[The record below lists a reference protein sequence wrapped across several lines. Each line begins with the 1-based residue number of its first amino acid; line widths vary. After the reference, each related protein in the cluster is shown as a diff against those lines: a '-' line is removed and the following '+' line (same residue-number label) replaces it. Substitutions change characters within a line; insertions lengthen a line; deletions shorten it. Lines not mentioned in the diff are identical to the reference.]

1 MAAKTE
7 VRTELKLDDLASA
20 TLAKIQGGFKRVE
33 TTVSGVQSRIVNFMS
48 QTAAMAIG
56 VNIGNIVGGIRSVSL
71 GAVSAAMEAEEQMRS
86 LMKTV
91 AGMSKVRGVGVEGFT
106 KSAQDAYE
114 VLRKMSIESGVTRT
128 ELVAAFS
135 EVGANTSRTKEQ
147 LLDLMG
153 RVSSAARA
161 LPAPVGDIVKGFAEI
176 EKNTISA
183 SNPLIEM
190 VKQANLMRGHNEQIA
205 LKLQF
210 MGRQGMLNL
219 MNKALK
225 EMQLR
230 AKQMPMTLK
239 DMGNM
244 LHDMKTDVMKIIG
257 EPMVRAISPAFKNL
271 YDKIMEN
278 RGAIEKYA
286 KMVGEKAGEWITEAA
301 KKIEEGFKYINTHA
315 DEIKKSIKEAFQF
328 AKSVIEFAIKHKEAL
343 AAGIVATKVAPT
355 AIEGTKGVLE
365 FGRALTSVAKTG
377 IPELGIAAS
386 GAAAGLGGMA
396 ITLGAFALAIAGV
409 TAAVWQF
416 SKYLD
421 ETGGYLDPSKGE
433 AAKSSEARV
442 GAFERLA
449 KDYHMLTESQ
459 AKDYDYIRQKAVEE
473 AAASGQNARAVG
485 ERIDALYREH
495 VALVNA
501 TREMQRADAFLNRIP
516 ADIASRSEEDQAAAA
531 RQTQE
536 AMDVFMKNYAEASA
550 AGNKA
555 AMEAAAQIVVGN
567 KRLQVAL
574 LQGGD
579 DISKGLAELA
589 DTIGDRAKDFVDKVK
604 GKLEEQGKEAKTE
617 GPVANNIFNGGQV
630 FQIKQDFRD
639 QDPDRIA
646 VIFQRDIAR
655 AAESRL
661 QARTALPFGG

>member
-20 TLAKIQGGFKRVE
+20 TLAKIQSGFKRVE
-33 TTVSGVQSRIVNFMS
+33 ATVNMAQSRVLAFAS

-56 VNIGNIVGGIRSVSL
+56 VNIGNIVGGIQDIAT
-71 GAVSAAMEAEEQMRS
+71 GAVRAALEGQEQMRA
-86 LMKTV
+86 LTKTI
-91 AGMSKVRGVGVEGFT
+91 AGMSTVRGVGLEGFD
-106 KSAQDAYE
+106 KSAKDAYE
-114 VLRKMSIESGVTRT
+114 TIRKMSIESGVARG

-135 EVGANTSRTKEQ
+135 ELGANTSRTKEQ
-147 LLDLMG
+147 VLDLMG
-153 RVSSAARA
+153 KVTSAARA
-161 LPAPVGDIVKGFAEI
+161 LPAPVGDIVKGFGEI

-205 LKLQF
+205 LRLQM

-219 MNKALK
+219 MLKALK
-225 EMQLR
+225 EMQER
-230 AKQMPMTLK
+230 AKKMPMTLK

-244 LHDMKTDVMKIIG
+244 LHDMKTDVMRIIG
-257 EPMVRAISPAFKNL
+257 EPMVRAITPAFKNL

-278 RGAIEKYA
+278 RGAIERYA

-301 KKIEEGFKYINTHA
+301 KKTEEGFKYVQSHA
-315 DEIKKSIKEAFQF
+315 EEIKAAIKEAFEF
-328 AKSVIEFAIKHKEAL
+328 AKSVIDFAIKHKTAL
-343 AAGIVATKVAPT
+343 ALGVVATKAATPT
-355 AIEGTKGVLE
+355 IEGTKSVLE
-365 FGRALTSVAKTG
+365 FGRALTTLAKTG

-386 GAAAGLGGMA
+386 GAAAGLGGIA
-396 ITLGAFALAIAGV
+396 ITLGAFALALGAV

-416 SKYLD
+416 SKYLE
-421 ETGGYLDPSKGE
+421 ETHGHLTPSAGMAE
-433 AAKSSEARV
+433 ENVTARI

-449 KDYHMLTESQ
+449 KDYHVLSVQQ
-459 AKDYDYIRQKAVEE
+459 AKDYDYIRAKAIQEAE
-473 AAASGQNARAVG
+473 AAGQNAAAVG

-495 VALVNA
+495 KALVDA
-501 TREMQRADAFLNRIP
+501 TRDMQRAEAFLNRIP
-516 ADIASRSEEDQAAAA
+516 ADIASRSEEDQVAAA

-536 AMDVFMKNYAEASA
+536 ALDLFMKNYNEVSA

-555 AMEAAAQIVVGN
+555 AMEAAAQIVIGN
-567 KRLQVAL
+567 KRLQIAM

-589 DTIGDRAKDFVDKVK
+589 DIIGDRAKDFVDKVK
-604 GKLEEQGKEAKTE
+604 TKLGEQEKAAKTE